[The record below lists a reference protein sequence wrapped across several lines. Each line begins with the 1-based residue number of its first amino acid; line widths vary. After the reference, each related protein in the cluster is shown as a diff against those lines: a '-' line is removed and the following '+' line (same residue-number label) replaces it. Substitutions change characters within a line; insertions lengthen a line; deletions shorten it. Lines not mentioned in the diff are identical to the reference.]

1 MDRRTAVQVN
11 IKGETVMEFKVFE
24 ELWFPTPI
32 WECQVSSI
40 DNTAIKEYCLKV
52 REQKPGV
59 QVSNKGGWHSSELL
73 QPIPT
78 DLEKLLLDIQH
89 FTNDVCARHTGTSDL
104 VIGNI
109 WININGPYDYN
120 MPHDHQGSILSG
132 VYYVSVPAE
141 GMGDL
146 VLHRGD
152 TAEFFLTSKVT
163 RQPTKVNLM
172 SASKPAKEST
182 FYIFPSWTVHHV
194 ERNETDLE
202 RISIAFNLV
211 HKNLL

>member
-1 MDRRTAVQVN
+1 
-11 IKGETVMEFKVFE
+11 MEFKVFE

-32 WECQVSSI
+32 WECQVQEI
-40 DNTAIKEYCLKV
+40 DNQSIQNYCKEV
-52 REQKPGV
+52 RRLKPGI
-59 QVSNKGGWHSSELL
+59 QVSNKGGWHSSELPL
-73 QPIPT
+73 PIPT
-78 DLEKLLLDIQH
+78 DLEKLLFNIQA
-89 FTNDVCARHTGTSDL
+89 FANDVCTRHTGTSDL

-109 WININGPYDYN
+109 WVNINGQYDYN
-120 MPHDHQGSILSG
+120 MPHDHQGSVLSG
-132 VYYVSVPAE
+132 VYYVSVPAS

-163 RQPTKVNLM
+163 RQSTPMNSLVTT
-172 SASKPAKEST
+172 KPAKQST
-182 FYIFPSWTVHHV
+182 LYIFPSWTVHHV
-194 ERNETDLE
+194 ERNETNLE